1 MDRMHSSL
9 ARQLPLGGIVLALL
23 LAGCSDSGPSITP
36 PPPVTPPDTATPP
49 PPPVVNGRQLFDEE
63 RFGGNSRTCLTCHS
77 RENGTITV
85 QDAARRFATNRQDEL
100 FLHDALDADGEG
112 LRRFLSH
119 ATIAVEIEL
128 PPYVTLADEPGRRS
142 IIVNRGIATTL
153 NAPAFDGR
161 GSVALMLDLR
171 DSDLQKQ
178 ALGAIRGHAQSTVTP
193 TAAQLTALATFQ
205 QTDARFFSSPELRAF
220 AAGGAPPQLPDALTE
235 SEARGRLFFIDTP
248 MLPGSKPGSCAMCHS
263 GPGLN
268 QLSQF
273 GAAAIPGALGAT
285 GAKFGTVFVAETNAL
300 DNPTYRFQVSG
311 PGGVRTVIMADPGIM
326 LTERTSSAQLM
337 AFTPNGHRAD
347 FAGFFK
353 TPTLW
358 AIRHT
363 PPYFHDNSAKTLRE
377 VVDHYADV
385 FFVREQV
392 AGGFITLSE
401 QDRRDI
407 VAFLERF

>member
-1 MDRMHSSL
+1 MP
-9 ARQLPLGGIVLALL
+9 APLTRRLTLIGLFALL
-23 LAGCSDSGPSITP
+23 LAGCSDAGPGITP
-36 PPPVTPPDTATPP
+36 PPPPP
-49 PPPVVNGRQLFDEE
+49 PPPDTPAPPPPAANGQQLFDEE
-63 RFGGNSRTCLTCHS
+63 TFGGNRRTCLTCHG

-85 QDAARRFATNRQDEL
+85 QDAARRFATNPQDEL
-100 FLHDALDADGEG
+100 FLHDALDPDGAG
-112 LRRFLSH
+112 LRRFLAH
-119 ATIAVEIEL
+119 ATIVVEIEL
-128 PPYVTLADEPGRRS
+128 PSYVTLADDPGRRT

-153 NAPAFDGR
+153 NVPAFDGR

-178 ALGAIRGHAQSTVTP
+178 ALGAIRGHAQGTVTP
-193 TAAQLTALATFQ
+193 TPAQLAALATFQ
-205 QTDARFFSSPELRAF
+205 QTDARFFSSPALRAF
-220 AAGGAPPQLPDALTE
+220 AEGGAPPQLPEALTE

-248 MLPGSKPGSCAMCHS
+248 MSSGTKPGACAMCHS
-263 GPGLN
+263 GPALN
-268 QLSQF
+268 QISQF
-273 GAAAIPGALGAT
+273 GAAAIPGAQGAT

-300 DNPTYRFQVSG
+300 ENPTYRFQVSG

-326 LTERTSSAQLM
+326 LTERTTSPQLM
-337 AFTPNGHRAD
+337 AFTPNNHRAD

-358 AIRHT
+358 GVRHT

-385 FFVREQV
+385 FFVRERI